1 MTEYNNLLY
10 KMLYMFDKVN
20 VTKIETLGMPRSDV
34 FVT

>member
-10 KMLYMFDKVN
+10 KMLCMFVKVN
-20 VTKIETLGMPRSDV
+20 VTNIERLGMLRSDV